1 MTDFNK
7 FNNIQTM
14 SNQDMNSMHEQ
25 LSSLSH
31 QINNQQLMLGNNF
44 NNPQNP
50 IVSITQDL
58 NNDIFNA
65 DENIDY
71 LSNINNTNINPHII
85 QPEKSNIKNK
95 IKTATI
101 DILSIFIIYI
111 ILSSNIIK
119 DIISKLIISIVPIG
133 FNVSFI
139 GLITYGLMLAFL
151 SVILKHFL
159 NKYMN
164 TV

>member
-31 QINNQQLMLGNNF
+31 QINNQQSMLGNNF

-71 LSNINNTNINPHII
+71 LSNINNTNINPPII
-85 QPEKSNIKNK
+85 HPEKSNIKNK

-164 TV
+164 TI